1 MKIAY
6 VINSLSRPESCSDT
20 VKAVRKF
27 DVKHYVFLFVEKQE
41 LKIYRN
47 VLNKLGTVKVRLIK
61 LPETGKGVGYSRKF
75 SLEYVNY
82 LKYDY
87 IITLDDDVLLLNNP
101 IPLVKKMIRRNID
114 LVGFWRSLYDFYLK
128 EVKEEAIR
136 SKDSLVSTICAHVCG
151 AAIIKVAS
159 AIEVGGYD
167 RHCLLNEDDDL
178 NANLSVHGY
187 KIMIDY
193 NTKYNKFLIKSEV
206 GGCSI
211 YYKAARSSI
220 NAVNFLNRKY
230 GGNYSYSKKY
240 KDGST
245 GQVILWS
252 KVYKNKEIVAKSIDL
267 HNKKYNKHFEINDF
281 TNVTYQIK

>member
-101 IPLVKKMIRRNID
+101 IPSQNFI
-114 LVGFWRSLYDFYLK
+114 
-128 EVKEEAIR
+128 
-136 SKDSLVSTICAHVCG
+136 
-151 AAIIKVAS
+151 
-159 AIEVGGYD
+159 
-167 RHCLLNEDDDL
+167 HCFQ
-178 NANLSVHGY
+178 
-187 KIMIDY
+187 
-193 NTKYNKFLIKSEV
+193 KYFCIFKRFL
-206 GGCSI
+206 C
-211 YYKAARSSI
+211 R
-220 NAVNFLNRKY
+220 
-230 GGNYSYSKKY
+230 
-240 KDGST
+240 
-245 GQVILWS
+245 
-252 KVYKNKEIVAKSIDL
+252 KEII
-267 HNKKYNKHFEINDF
+267 F
-281 TNVTYQIK
+281 